1 MASQALRKATLA
13 SDPPER
19 EYPYRP
25 RWTVIVFTGVFFGAC
40 ALVLGERAVDNRR
53 GLIINGIIE
62 LGPDGATGFYYVLS
76 ALSVG
81 FVIVSAFLAYH
92 RLTFQQRL
100 VFGTAAM
107 TVPVSRW
114 SRATQQIAY
123 RDIQRMSGAVI
134 SGQTFLYVDHVGGR
148 FTIVASMLP
157 SQAEF
162 EEVRALLAA
171 KMV

>member
-1 MASQALRKATLA
+1 MGLDHGPHTMPSEA
-13 SDPPER
+13 PER

-25 RWTVIVFTGVFFGAC
+25 RWTAIVFAGGFFAAC
-40 ALVLGERAVDNRR
+40 ALVLGYRASDNHR

-62 LGPDGATGFYYVLS
+62 LGPDGATGFYYVLC

-81 FVIVSAFLAYH
+81 FVIGSVFMAYH

-100 VFGTAAM
+100 VFGGAAM

-114 SRATQQIAY
+114 SRATKQIAY
-123 RDIQRMSGAVI
+123 RDMRKMSMTVI
-134 SGQTFLYVDHVGGR
+134 SGQTFLYVDHLGGR

-157 SQAEF
+157 SQAAF
-162 EEVRALLAA
+162 DEVRALLAA
-171 KMV
+171 KML